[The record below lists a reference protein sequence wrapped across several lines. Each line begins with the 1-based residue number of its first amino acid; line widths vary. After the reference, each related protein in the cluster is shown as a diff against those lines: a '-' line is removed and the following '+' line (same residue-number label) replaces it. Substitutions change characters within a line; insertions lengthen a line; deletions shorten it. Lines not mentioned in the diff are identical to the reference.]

1 MMEMMIDLNLFFDVS
16 WLCADSSGDELHG
29 AWPAPPRSQVAAVLK
44 RQLVEQKRME
54 KNVGAA
60 HYLLDLC

>member
-29 AWPAPPRSQVAAVLK
+29 AWPAPREVAGCSCLK